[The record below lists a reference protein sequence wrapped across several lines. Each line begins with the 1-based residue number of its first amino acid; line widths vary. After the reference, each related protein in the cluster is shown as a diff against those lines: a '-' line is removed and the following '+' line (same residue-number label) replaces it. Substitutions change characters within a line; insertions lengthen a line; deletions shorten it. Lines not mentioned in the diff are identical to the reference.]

1 MRGILMVQSED
12 GKEKALIQIRQSIR
26 KLGEEEPGVTAYAE
40 DIFRRAQSSKSMS
53 ESRISDQSIIASIVY
68 IAFRKK
74 SDRKI
79 TQTDICYHFNVSP
92 MTLRKAYSKICD
104 VLNIDRKSVNRLN
117 VQLPEYK
124 TYKKQAK

>member
-1 MRGILMVQSED
+1 MVQTED
-12 GKEKALIQIRQSIR
+12 GKQKALGQIRASIK
-26 KLGEEEPGVTAYAE
+26 KLGDEGDVVSGYAE
-40 DIFRRAQSSKSMS
+40 DIFNRIQTSKSMS
-53 ESRISDQSIIASIVY
+53 ESRISDQSIVASIVY

-74 SDRKI
+74 SEKKI

-104 VLNIDRKSVNRLN
+104 ILSIDRKSINRLK
-117 VQLPEYK
+117 LPEYK